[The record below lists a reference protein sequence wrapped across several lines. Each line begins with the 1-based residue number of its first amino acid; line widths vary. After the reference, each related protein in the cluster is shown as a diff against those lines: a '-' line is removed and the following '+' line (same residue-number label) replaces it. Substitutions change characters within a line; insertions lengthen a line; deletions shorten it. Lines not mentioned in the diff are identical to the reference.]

1 MDIEVKFDGAEI
13 IITKPGT
20 DFMLAYRK
28 RPDSPTLKLT
38 RSWVDPHITSPAI
51 SDSRAHAFQAAVSK
65 AREIKQKPR
74 CGGGRGF
81 ARDTFS
87 LIGRSVGG
95 HATKRG
101 LGVGLLGYQTREA
114 KRGSFCTKPGSG
126 DATGSL
132 SAWGLIA
139 SGWISANQRTG
150 GDYNPR

>member
-51 SDSRAHAFQAAVSK
+51 SDFRAHAFQAAVSK

-74 CGGGRGF
+74 VRGRP
-81 ARDTFS
+81 
-87 LIGRSVGG
+87 
-95 HATKRG
+95 G
-101 LGVGLLGYQTREA
+101 LR
-114 KRGSFCTKPGSG
+114 
-126 DATGSL
+126 
-132 SAWGLIA
+132 
-139 SGWISANQRTG
+139 
-150 GDYNPR
+150 